1 VEKLKVG
8 NKRVTT
14 TMLVTGAVTKA
25 KIADEVVEKVIL
37 SEIVAAG
44 ATKKWIADGAYT
56 ITHVTFNNTSGTAL
70 SGAASVT
77 NAGNT
82 VVSSTSNLA
91 AGAVEEKEGA
101 SLANTSVADGAAVNL
116 VGGTGGDV
124 LIVVVMTKKVN
135 V

>member
-1 VEKLKVG
+1 MLMDSA
-8 NKRVTT
+8 VTT
-14 TMLVTGAVTKA
+14 AKLYTGAVTKA

-44 ATKKWIADGAYT
+44 ATKKWLADAAYT

-82 VVSSTSNLA
+82 VVSSTATLA

-135 V
+135 T